1 MILACFV
8 LFVALTL
15 YCEYSLL
22 RHMGR
27 TGRRS
32 PAGMAY
38 IVLTVLLWLAV
49 AGGVAYAFAGGDT
62 AGWFMRAFGIVL
74 VLFLFNGMAKLLF
87 VLFGYIGRRTGR
99 GRAMG
104 ITAAVCC
111 VLLGAVLLY
120 GLTVGRSRI
129 RVERVEVAS
138 SRLPVGFD
146 GFRVAMFSD
155 VHTGLLLG
163 RDRVL
168 RRMVDIINALDADV
182 VVNCG
187 DIVNYDYRELD
198 GRVLEILSGIRSR
211 DGVYAVL
218 GNHDLGI
225 YIRDTVA
232 YPPQE
237 NVRHIVEAQRSL
249 GWTVLRDSS
258 AILVRGGDSIALT
271 GLSFPEE
278 LVHRSHER
286 IERELDLSEAYAGL
300 PEKLFGI
307 TLSHAPQAWHRIM
320 AAGRGD
326 LTLSGHV
333 HSLQMK
339 LRLGQKWQWSP
350 AAWFYDE
357 WSGPYADGERMLYV
371 NDGIGYAMV
380 PMRIGARPEI
390 TLFELRRSDG
400 GDCIG
405 GGIE

>member
-1 MILACFV
+1 
-8 LFVALTL
+8 
-15 YCEYSLL
+15 
-22 RHMGR
+22 
-27 TGRRS
+27 
-32 PAGMAY
+32 MAY

-74 VLFLFNGMAKLLF
+74 VLFLFNGLAKLLF

-258 AILVRGGDSIALT
+258 AILVRGGDSIAL
-271 GLSFPEE
+271 
-278 LVHRSHER
+278 
-286 IERELDLSEAYAGL
+286 DLSEAYAGL

>member
-1 MILACFV
+1 M
-8 LFVALTL
+8 
-15 YCEYSLL
+15 
-22 RHMGR
+22 
-27 TGRRS
+27 
-32 PAGMAY
+32 
-38 IVLTVLLWLAV
+38 
-49 AGGVAYAFAGGDT
+49 
-62 AGWFMRAFGIVL
+62 
-74 VLFLFNGMAKLLF
+74 
-87 VLFGYIGRRTGR
+87 
-99 GRAMG
+99 
-104 ITAAVCC
+104 
-111 VLLGAVLLY
+111 
-120 GLTVGRSRI
+120 
-129 RVERVEVAS
+129 
-138 SRLPVGFD
+138 
-146 GFRVAMFSD
+146 
-155 VHTGLLLG
+155 
-163 RDRVL
+163 
-168 RRMVDIINALDADV
+168 
-182 VVNCG
+182 
-187 DIVNYDYRELD
+187 
-198 GRVLEILSGIRSR
+198 
-211 DGVYAVL
+211 
-218 GNHDLGI
+218 
-225 YIRDTVA
+225 
-232 YPPQE
+232 
-237 NVRHIVEAQRSL
+237 EAQRSL

-307 TLSHAPQAWHRIM
+307 TLSHTPQAWHRIM

>member
-1 MILACFV
+1 
-8 LFVALTL
+8 
-15 YCEYSLL
+15 
-22 RHMGR
+22 
-27 TGRRS
+27 
-32 PAGMAY
+32 
-38 IVLTVLLWLAV
+38 
-49 AGGVAYAFAGGDT
+49 
-62 AGWFMRAFGIVL
+62 
-74 VLFLFNGMAKLLF
+74 
-87 VLFGYIGRRTGR
+87 
-99 GRAMG
+99 MG

-111 VLLGAVLLY
+111 TLLGAVLLY

-138 SRLPVGFD
+138 SRLPAGFD